1 MSLLLLATLGL
12 ALGQDATADADDD
25 DFDFLEEGDRNA
37 ERLAAEAAE
46 REGAFDMYADEEDDF
61 EMDFELARTRPNSYR
76 LPVTTDGM
84 KPLADNYPVRLVV
97 GQMGS
102 LVLELP
108 VLVSAGGPAPDTTYW
123 LVGQVYVGDNRV
135 AETRHWVNAQS
146 TVRGGPTV
154 AFLKM
159 HAPVTGE
166 EGELQV
172 RVSQIDEA
180 GTTTELFTREVLWT
194 LQ

>member
-1 MSLLLLATLGL
+1 MTLLLLAILGIGL
-12 ALGQDATADADDD
+12 AQDAAADADDD

-37 ERLAAEAAE
+37 ERLAAEAEE
-46 REGAFDMYADEEDDF
+46 RANAFDPYDDEDDF
-61 EMDFELARTRPNSYR
+61 EMAFEVARTRPERYR
-76 LPVTTDGM
+76 LPVTTEGR
-84 KPLADNYPVRLVV
+84 KPLADNYPVSLVI

-108 VLVSAGGPAPDTTYW
+108 VLVSTGGPPPESPWW
-123 LVGQVYVGDNRV
+123 LVGAVYAGENKV
-135 AETRHWVNAQS
+135 AETRHWVSADALVSN
-146 TVRGGPTV
+146 GPSL

-166 EGELQV
+166 EGELEV
-172 RVSQIDEA
+172 RVSRLDTE
-180 GTTTELFTREVLWT
+180 GTATPLFSRQVLWT